1 MICYK
6 FRAFDQ
12 RALEILINREL
23 YFAAPHTLNDP
34 LDNQLDIEK
43 EYELAQ
49 VPLIYIEDAE
59 ERFQKFF
66 LLNLL
71 NSKRFD
77 DKKGGK
83 ITFNQAI
90 QRFVS
95 SMGILSLSK
104 TVTDAL
110 LWSHYA
116 AGHTGIAVGIETD
129 LLPASEIHD
138 QGNIAYTDN
147 PPYAAV
153 FRELLEDIG
162 KFVKPWEEARKAYPD
177 DVADKFYTKQIG
189 QMVRANRYTKSERW
203 SYEEEY
209 RIVRLKPGFV
219 EFPSFAI
226 KEIVFGQRTDEKD
239 IRTVMNLLRGD
250 EWNHVQV
257 SRAQPVPGTFRLSLI
272 PIRAGTTVTTT
283 ELPHN
288 GDERAANVNVTAPSH
303 DT

>member
-59 ERFQKFF
+59 ERLRQFF
-66 LLNLL
+66 LLSQL
-71 NSKRFD
+71 NSKRFI
-77 DKKGGK
+77 DKEGGT
-83 ITFNQAI
+83 ITLNQMI
-90 QRFVS
+90 QRFIS

-116 AGHTGIAVGIETD
+116 AGHTGIAVGIETA
-129 LLPASEIHD
+129 LLPASEVHD
-138 QGNIAYTDN
+138 EGDITYTDK

-153 FRELLEDIG
+153 FRELLEDIK
-162 KFVKPWEEARKAYPD
+162 KFVKPWDDACEAYPD
-177 DVADKFYTKQIG
+177 DVADRFYTKQIG

-209 RIVRLKPGFV
+209 RIVRTKPGFV
-219 EFPSFAI
+219 EFPSFAL
-226 KEIVFGQRTDEKD
+226 KEIVFGQRTEEKN
-239 IRTVMNLLRGD
+239 IRTIMNLLRGD
-250 EWNHVQV
+250 EWKHIQFFQAR
-257 SRAQPVPGTFRLSLI
+257 SLPGSFRLSLI
-272 PIRAGTTVTTT
+272 PVRVSTNPTTT
-283 ELPHN
+283 ELPLN
-288 GDERAANVNVTAPSH
+288 GHATAIASASSH
-303 DT
+303 DA